1 VINAGGKVAPPSHLH
16 KIGEEDN
23 KSSLEPRCMAAELA
37 FSFCNPVGVA
47 KGSVEDRNQSSQVV
61 KADAVVPYVCP

>member
-1 VINAGGKVAPPSHLH
+1 
-16 KIGEEDN
+16 
-23 KSSLEPRCMAAELA
+23 MAAELA